1 MSEQPQESNVPHFLV
16 TTEGELH
23 GEDTPENREI
33 VRRIH
38 ACVNACANLTTDEL
52 ESGVVDRMR
61 EVIADVVPL
70 LKERRNRGGSN
81 IASPHM
87 LSINADAAT
96 GRNMTSDC

>member
-1 MSEQPQESNVPHFLV
+1 MSEQPHESTVPHFLV

-70 LKERRNRGGSN
+70 LKERRKSGGSS
-81 IASPHM
+81 IAAPHV

-96 GRNMTSDC
+96 GQNLVSDR